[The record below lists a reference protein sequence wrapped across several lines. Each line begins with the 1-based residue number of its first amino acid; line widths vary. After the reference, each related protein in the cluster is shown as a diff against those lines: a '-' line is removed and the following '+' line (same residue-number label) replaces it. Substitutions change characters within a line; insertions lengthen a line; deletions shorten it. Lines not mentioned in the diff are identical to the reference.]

1 MAVQGMRISVR
12 ISMVM
17 SCETVSVFI
26 ILCLCTA
33 HAFKADYSND
43 PQFPTWLFVPH
54 GHRLQQLDCYLQ
66 RQLWEE
72 LLSSAR
78 F

>member
-17 SCETVSVFI
+17 SCECGHYVVS
-26 ILCLCTA
+26 TA